1 MSWLTDIVPPK
12 IRALVQKRDVPDDLW
27 HKCRKCEQMIFHRE
41 LNNNLKVCPHCGHH
55 MRMNAS
61 ERLKMLFDDGEY
73 RSVELPDVPSDP
85 LKFKDTKK
93 YTDRLKDYRGR
104 TGNQDAIVVA
114 HGQMGGMGAVVA
126 AFDFDFMG
134 GSMGVG
140 VGEAL
145 ITAAKLAVMQQVPL
159 IAIPSSGG
167 ARMQE
172 GILSL
177 MQLPRSVVAVE
188 EVKEA
193 GLPYLVVLSDPTT
206 GGVSASFAMLGD
218 IALSEPGAVIG
229 FAGRRVIEE
238 TIRAKLPDNFQKA
251 EYLYEKGMVDIVVER
266 KELKEKLTTLMSL
279 LTQPKPAGQV
289 FQIGKS

>member
-1 MSWLTDIVPPK
+1 MNWLTNIVPPK

-27 HKCRKCEQMIFHRE
+27 HKCPACEQMIFHRD
-41 LNNNLKVCPHCGHH
+41 LSNNLKVCPHCGYH
-55 MRMNAS
+55 MRMNAK

-73 RSVELPDVPSDP
+73 RSVELPDVPTDP
-85 LKFKDTKK
+85 LKFKDSKR
-93 YTDRLKDYRGR
+93 YTDRLKDYRSK
-104 TGNQDAIVVA
+104 TGQQDAIIVA
-114 HGQMGGMGAVVA
+114 HGKMGGMGVVIA

-134 GSMGVG
+134 GSMGLG

-145 ITAAKLAVMQQVPL
+145 VTAARLAVMQQVPF
-159 IAIPSSGG
+159 IAIPASGG

-193 GLPYLVVLSDPTT
+193 GLPYLVILSDPTT

-218 IALSEPGAVIG
+218 IAISEPGAVIG

-238 TIRAKLPDNFQKA
+238 TIRAKLPDDFQKA
-251 EYLYEKGMVDIVVER
+251 EYLYNKGMVDMVVPR
-266 KELKEKLTTLMSL
+266 KELKDRVTTLLSL
-279 LTQPKPAGQV
+279 LTQPKPAGQM
-289 FQIGKS
+289 FRLSKG